1 MFQRCDFFL
10 SFLGLSTYQPQH
22 KVSCQCG
29 IMTLLSVHLFIYLWW
44 WQGSGT
50 CSACSEIVRG
60 LISWHFRRGL
70 RPSHSLQFGLNSGND
85 YQSVCVCVCV
95 CVCVALVRAECCHP
109 SARHCCEGGMF
120 KTWQTSLVTWHPGP
134 SPASRSSSLA
144 YCVERLEGR
153 MWEASLNSRDG
164 LPCCSR
170 GPSSPAAIKIL
181 TFTHT
186 QLQHSPWTGWRHS
199 LS

>member
-95 CVCVALVRAECCHP
+95 CVWHWWGL
-109 SARHCCEGGMF
+109 SAATRLPDTAVKGACL
-120 KTWQTSLVTWHPGP
+120 KPGK
-134 SPASRSSSLA
+134 PAS
-144 YCVERLEGR
+144 
-153 MWEASLNSRDG
+153 
-164 LPCCSR
+164 
-170 GPSSPAAIKIL
+170 SPGTLVPHRPQGHQAW
-181 TFTHT
+181 HT
-186 QLQHSPWTGWRHS
+186 VWRGWRGECERHPLTVVMGCHVVAGVPLRLQRS
-199 LS
+199 KS